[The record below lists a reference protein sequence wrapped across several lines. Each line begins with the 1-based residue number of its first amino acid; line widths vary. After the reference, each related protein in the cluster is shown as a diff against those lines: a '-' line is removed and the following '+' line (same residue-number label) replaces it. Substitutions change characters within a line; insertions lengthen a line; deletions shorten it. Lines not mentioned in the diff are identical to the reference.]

1 MVALKEPAAL
11 RDEAAPIDW
20 WGLLSDPVFLADP
33 YAELARL
40 RALAPVHHDRSSGVY
55 FILGHREFAR
65 VSKSSDMGRDTRRW
79 AGGWASPEYAANDP
93 VGFRLFSAF
102 QPQMINS
109 DPPDHGR
116 MRGVYEP
123 GFHPKAIAALEPMI
137 LSEARHLIEAMPDAG
152 VVEMIDA
159 FAGPLPLRVLC
170 NLFDMPEGMDAD
182 IARWSAAL
190 IKIGDVLMTPEQKF
204 EAMEALEA
212 FKSFL
217 RSHLAARRGCPHAG
231 RMIGLVLNA
240 EREGVLDQEETL
252 TNLVSMLI
260 AGHETT
266 VTLIGNGLLLLL
278 RNPVEMARLR
288 ADRGLMRTAIEEFLR
303 VEPGGNMIL
312 RIARE
317 DVEVGGVSIPAGAP
331 VIGLI
336 GAVNRDPARFKA
348 PDDLNIGRTANAH
361 ATFGGGIHFCV
372 GAPLARLEAQIA
384 FDALLDRF
392 PVIEQAGLAEWRLD
406 RINARGL
413 ARLPVRVETAG

>member
-1 MVALKEPAAL
+1 MAGASHSAVAREEPAA
-11 RDEAAPIDW
+11 IDW
-20 WGLLSDPVFLADP
+20 WRMLADPAFLADP
-33 YAELARL
+33 YSELARL
-40 RALAPVHHDRSSGVY
+40 RDLAPVHHDSVSGVF

-65 VSKSSDMGRDTRRW
+65 VSKSSAMGRDTRLW
-79 AGGWASPEYAANDP
+79 TGGWSSPEYAADDP
-93 VGFRLFSAF
+93 VGFRLYSAF

-123 GFHPKAIAALEPMI
+123 AFHPQAVATLEPMI
-137 LSEARHLIEAMPDAG
+137 RAEAERLVADMPESG

-159 FAGPLPLRVLC
+159 FAGPLPLRVLR
-170 NLFDMPEGMDAD
+170 NLFDMPEAMDAD

-190 IKIGDVLMTPEQKF
+190 IKIGDIMMTPEQKQD
-204 EAMEALEA
+204 ALDA
-212 FKSFL
+212 LDTFKAVL
-217 RSHLAARRGCPHAG
+217 RRHLAERRGCPHAG
-231 RMIGLVLNA
+231 LIGRVLAA
-240 EREGVLDQEETL
+240 EDTGVLDEEETL
-252 TNLVSMLI
+252 TNLVSMLV

-278 RNPVEMARLR
+278 QNPGEMARLR

-317 DVEVGGVSIPAGAP
+317 DMDVGGWRIPAGAP
-331 VIGLI
+331 VVGLI
-336 GAVNRDPARFKA
+336 GAVNRDPSRFPR
-348 PDDLNIGRTANAH
+348 PDVLDIGRTANAH

-392 PVIEQAGLAEWRLD
+392 PQMSLAGRPEWRLD

-413 ARLPVRVETAG
+413 GSLPVQVGVA